1 MQPALWQQLND
12 LTDHL
17 INVFETVN
25 QPTYCKQ
32 LPVTSTTELDGSNR
46 IKSTRTIN
54 VSETNLKCLSTAF
67 VIFFM
72 LIIKVATNKHE
83 RVRNKVFLHIYYITD
98 DVIFKETYESLQQE
112 KVPMLWCSGRSPRG
126 N

>member
-1 MQPALWQQLND
+1 
-12 LTDHL
+12 
-17 INVFETVN
+17 
-25 QPTYCKQ
+25 
-32 LPVTSTTELDGSNR
+32 
-46 IKSTRTIN
+46 
-54 VSETNLKCLSTAF
+54 
-67 VIFFM
+67 M

-83 RVRNKVFLHIYYITD
+83 RVRNKVFLHIYDITD